1 MDNDVNLKEELR
13 AILRYYDKRLDSC
26 TMQETKSVYRM
37 FVENMELDGTI
48 RDFAEYYNTSES
60 NIRSTICRKLLAK
73 PKRVL
78 LYPFHKFMKVVPEK
92 TRKKA
97 KEGRKD

>member
-1 MDNDVNLKEELR
+1 MDAKDILSEILSYYKYKIDNNLCTSEELES
-13 AILRYYDKRLDSC
+13 ACKVL
-26 TMQETKSVYRM
+26 Q
-37 FVENMELDGTI
+37 ENMEVYGTI
-48 RDFAEYYNTSES
+48 GDFAKFYNTSEN
-60 NIRSTICRKLLAK
+60 NIRATICRKLLAK